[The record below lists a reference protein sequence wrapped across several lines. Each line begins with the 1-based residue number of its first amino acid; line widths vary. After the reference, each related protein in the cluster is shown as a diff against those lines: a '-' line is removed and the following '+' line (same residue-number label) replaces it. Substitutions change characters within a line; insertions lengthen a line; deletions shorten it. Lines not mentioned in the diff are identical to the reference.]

1 MEEVKIHTPILLDI
15 TPPDLKSITI
25 SHGGRLVW
33 KPTGN
38 VNLTVGFLLIEGRMD
53 IGSDDC
59 KYGGKT
65 IITITGKRGQYDV
78 IGFGEKFIGV
88 DSGGILEL
96 HGREKLSW
104 TKLNQTVP
112 KLTQGHGYVYS
123 HKESDLWK
131 KEDWMEGVGA
141 YVIDPMTDEVEKFR
155 VFYLSGRNE
164 KMTNYHIRDVR
175 PFLKG
180 ITPGK
185 LLFLSVQ
192 HSLINSS
199 ELSWVFDELEEFA
212 FGSVSGR
219 GLFRQVKDGDAY
231 VMIAKAGDP
240 SFTIER
246 KHNGSMSKI
255 SSVSAK
261 CTNWNRRRIYIVES
275 YIDKL
280 EKWKSHIDLRILDTD
295 YAYPKLDVI
304 DDVTSWDVGDSVV
317 LTSTDFNWRQA
328 EEATVVPCL
337 ECKANQLRIDL
348 ETKYTHWGEMINNVD
363 CRGDVALLSR
373 NIVLQGQMEEDC
385 PAENGNCDVY
395 PYDTF
400 GAHMRIQPNF
410 WSVHIQGVEVKHFG
424 SQTEL
429 RRYPIH
435 FHMSGDVDDHV
446 RYPNPPYVANNSIHH
461 TFARCV
467 VVHATHGLQV
477 KDNVCYDCLGHAF
490 YIEDGGE
497 KRTVL
502 DGNLGASTRKGSL
515 VPADTTPSTFWITN
529 PLTFVRNNVAA
540 GSENTGFWFVFP
552 DSPIGL
558 SQGLGFMAKDEARRT
573 ALVEFSNN
581 VAHSNY
587 VHGVNIDQKLL
598 ANFSIGSTNAYEP
611 KEDPLNEMS
620 PDKEVIIDRLTCFKN
635 NMHNAWIRGGQIR
648 ITRSSFADS
657 ARGLTFA
664 RNGEQA
670 QFLTD
675 SVIIGESANIGDD
688 TKLYNMSNKQWFSV
702 PRSMPIPWDINHP
715 VMGFT
720 VYDGPIYLDNVW
732 FDGFGTNPNYTLS
745 AIGFQLQN
753 KFPSSPVT
761 SVSRLMFGFDD
772 QDLDGKRIYD
782 GNARKSDY
790 AKYAGD
796 QGATCRD
803 VDGSL
808 TSVAGSQVVKPAP
821 FYTTESCLHR
831 SNWNMAICPH
841 RYGKLMVHV
850 DDANDK
856 DIYPIMVRDDIPHV
870 NETISE
876 YAYNP
881 QYLVV
886 LGSNHSY
893 TLHWSSRVPRK
904 FVLEGL
910 GVEKDYP
917 LQIGVCLPRDATFD
931 LKSWSPVWRADLSHW
946 IPVNSYSDLSKETD
960 GGQYYWDQNV
970 GLLFIKL
977 QSTRMRTRSTVKDC
991 SGLCPV
997 IQITVTSGNLRDS
1010 DCRQRAYP
1018 IYTKIK
1024 ANTQKQTLT
1033 KTLEGKYKTPPTDIG
1048 AGASRPFPSRTDSL
1062 KRNCCLNT

>member
-1 MEEVKIHTPILLDI
+1 MNVTVMKWIKVFLLTIGVVHASCPHEDPALRPWSNPGSWPSGMIPGFMEEVKIHTAILLDI
-15 TPPDLKSITI
+15 TPPALKSLTI

-33 KPTGN
+33 KPTGR
-38 VNLTVGFLLIEGRMD
+38 VNLTVGFLLIQGRMD

-59 KYGGKT
+59 KYGGRT
-65 IITITGKRGQYDV
+65 IITFTGKRGEYDV

-96 HGREKLSW
+96 HGREKVSW
-104 TKLNQTVP
+104 TKLNRTVP

-123 HKESDLWK
+123 HKESHLWK
-131 KEDWMEGVGA
+131 KDDWMEGVGA
-141 YVIDPMTDEVEKFR
+141 YVIDPMTDEVETFR
-155 VFYLSGRNE
+155 MFYLSGRNE
-164 KMTNYHIRDVR
+164 QMTKYHIRDVR
-175 PFLKG
+175 PFLKA
-180 ITPGK
+180 ILPGK

-192 HSLINSS
+192 HSLVNSS
-199 ELSWVFDELEEFA
+199 DLSWVFDELEAFA
-212 FGSVSGR
+212 FGSVSGQ
-219 GLFRQVKDGDAY
+219 GLFRKVQDGDAY

-246 KHNGSMSKI
+246 KHNGSLSKI
-255 SSVSAK
+255 SSISAK
-261 CTNWNRRRIYIVES
+261 CTNWNKRRKYIVES

-317 LTSTDFNWRQA
+317 LTSTDFKWEQA

-337 ECKANQLRIDL
+337 ECKSHQLRIDL

-363 CRGDVALLSR
+363 CRGEVAMLSR
-373 NIVLQGQMEEDC
+373 NIVLQGQVEDAC
-385 PAENGNCDVY
+385 PPENGNCDAY

-410 WSVHIQGVEVKHFG
+410 WSVHVQGVEIKHFG

-435 FHMSGDVDDHV
+435 FHMSGDVDDQV
-446 RYPNPPYVANNSIHH
+446 RYPNPPYVVNNSIHH
-461 TFARCV
+461 TFARCL

-515 VPADTTPSTFWITN
+515 IPADTTPSTFWITN

-558 SQGLGFMAKDEARRT
+558 SKGLGFMAKDEARRT
-573 ALVEFSNN
+573 AISEFSNN

-620 PDKEVIIDRLTCFKN
+620 PDKEVLIDRLTCFKN
-635 NMHNAWIRGGQIR
+635 NMHNAWIRGGQIH

-657 ARGLTFA
+657 AKALTFA
-664 RNGEQA
+664 RNGEQV

-675 SVIIGESANIGDD
+675 SVIIGESANVGDD
-688 TKLYNMSNKQWFSV
+688 TKLYNMSSKQWFSV
-702 PRSMPIPWDINHP
+702 PRSMSIPWDIHHP

-720 VYDGPIYLDNVW
+720 VYDGPIHLNNIW
-732 FDGFGTNPNYTLS
+732 FGGFGINPNYTLS

-772 QDLDGKRIYD
+772 EVLVGKRIYD
-782 GNARKSDY
+782 GNAQKAGY
-790 AKYAGD
+790 AKFAGD

-803 VDGSL
+803 TDGSL
-808 TSVAGSQVVKPAP
+808 TSIPGSQVVKP
-821 FYTTESCLHR
+821 
-831 SNWNMAICPH
+831 
-841 RYGKLMVHV
+841 
-850 DDANDK
+850 D
-856 DIYPIMVRDDIPHV
+856 PILYNRVLPLPWQL
-870 NETISE
+870 E
-876 YAYNP
+876 Y
-881 QYLVV
+881 
-886 LGSNHSY
+886 
-893 TLHWSSRVPRK
+893 
-904 FVLEGL
+904 
-910 GVEKDYP
+910 
-917 LQIGVCLPRDATFD
+917 
-931 LKSWSPVWRADLSHW
+931 
-946 IPVNSYSDLSKETD
+946 
-960 GGQYYWDQNV
+960 
-970 GLLFIKL
+970 
-977 QSTRMRTRSTVKDC
+977 
-991 SGLCPV
+991 
-997 IQITVTSGNLRDS
+997 GNLS
-1010 DCRQRAYP
+1010 P
-1018 IYTKIK
+1018 
-1024 ANTQKQTLT
+1024 
-1033 KTLEGKYKTPPTDIG
+1033 
-1048 AGASRPFPSRTDSL
+1048 
-1062 KRNCCLNT
+1062 